1 MRILGFVR
9 KTVDYFERNIPKALQ
24 RGCFFVPQNKEGLWD
39 YLI

>member
-24 RGCFFVPQNKEGLWD
+24 RGCGLMSNK
-39 YLI
+39 